1 MFVVLSLKM
10 TSNNL
15 KSICIKNLMKIPQNF
30 EIFPIICVGCIHE
43 IMNQRCTLN
52 KDLGDYLFWNI
63 HEIYYEYFIY
73 RLKKT
78 SKILLTQIYVALYY
92 YVMICFKSL
101 LKIMSFSSPFK
112 SI

>member
-1 MFVVLSLKM
+1 
-10 TSNNL
+10 
-15 KSICIKNLMKIPQNF
+15 MKIPQNF

-78 SKILLTQIYVALYY
+78 SKNPFDSNICCVILLCSD
-92 YVMICFKSL
+92 MC
-101 LKIMSFSSPFK
+101 
-112 SI
+112 